1 MWFLL
6 WSIHGLSL
14 SLLRSGRV
22 VLSDYHRDVCILC
35 ASGEWSFSFFPIPY
49 ACSFLLAPKDRRLA
63 LSWWSFS
70 VPPMELFDGFSP
82 FLYFLKDILSF
93 DGPYDGPYSMV
104 PSHEQHFLG
113 SLHAWDIL
121 LQIIPLPCYVLTKDV
136 NKPGQAEL
144 DHVQTQIM
152 HLKLELRRVFSQ
164 DWQAHLKL
172 GLIFSPNFII

>member
-113 SLHAWDIL
+113 SLHAL
-121 LQIIPLPCYVLTKDV
+121 LGHPTADNSSAMLCFDEGCKQTGPSWAWPCSNSNHASKAWA
-136 NKPGQAEL
+136 QES
-144 DHVQTQIM
+144 
-152 HLKLELRRVFSQ
+152 F
-164 DWQAHLKL
+164 
-172 GLIFSPNFII
+172 